1 MAMMA
6 KMRSL
11 APTFI
16 ISVGVI
22 FVLFMIISDSNI
34 MEVFG
39 FKTQNI
45 GSIDGEKISY
55 QEFMKNMDTYR
66 EYLKQ
71 QNGGKDISE
80 DESDQFRDQV
90 WDELVSQKLAD
101 HQMKKMGITVS
112 DQEVRNVIL
121 SDNPP
126 DMLKKSFIDSTGH
139 FNKQLYLQAIYDKR
153 NAPQMVQA
161 EAEIKRSLMSQ
172 KLLSMLYAS
181 ISVSENEI
189 KSKFIEQSTKVNL
202 QYILASL
209 NNFPDAGIKISDD
222 DIKDYYNKHLAD
234 YEVKASR
241 KLKYVMFATIPSAED
256 SSNVR
261 MNLENIMSQS
271 KNDTTS
277 FKTLVETFSQLPYS
291 KDTLS
296 IQNLPLDAS
305 EKIMNAQPG
314 TVVGPFPSYQGFM
327 LYRVD
332 GSVKGKTP
340 IVKASHILIN
350 QFGDDKKNLEEAMKI
365 YKQLQ
370 NGADFAT
377 LAKQYSKDPG
387 SGAKGGD
394 LGWFGKGQMVPEFEK
409 AAFEGKVGVIQ
420 KPIKSNYGYHIIKVT
435 GKSDEMYVLEK
446 LVLPVKASAATKD
459 QVLNNAKDFSYIANK
474 DGFEREAKLMNYK
487 ISETPPFYKEAN
499 FVPGIGMS
507 KGLIDFSFDN
517 GVNSISDAI
526 RTQTGYVVAEVSDV
540 VKEGVKSLDEVK
552 NQIKPLVIKEK
563 KYELA
568 GKEMENIKSKING
581 DLSRAPSIDSK
592 LLLNQ
597 TGEFTVNASIPGIG
611 MDYSISSKA
620 LELNINQVSNP
631 IKGINGYYLIK
642 VLSRTPFDASAFAIQ
657 HNTIRDN
664 LLQAKKSNF
673 VNEWITELKKDSKI
687 VDNRAQFFGQ

>member
-209 NNFPDAGIKISDD
+209 NNFPDA
-222 DIKDYYNKHLAD
+222 
-234 YEVKASR
+234 
-241 KLKYVMFATIPSAED
+241 
-256 SSNVR
+256 
-261 MNLENIMSQS
+261 
-271 KNDTTS
+271 
-277 FKTLVETFSQLPYS
+277 
-291 KDTLS
+291 
-296 IQNLPLDAS
+296 
-305 EKIMNAQPG
+305 
-314 TVVGPFPSYQGFM
+314 
-327 LYRVD
+327 
-332 GSVKGKTP
+332 
-340 IVKASHILIN
+340 
-350 QFGDDKKNLEEAMKI
+350 
-365 YKQLQ
+365 
-370 NGADFAT
+370 
-377 LAKQYSKDPG
+377 
-387 SGAKGGD
+387 
-394 LGWFGKGQMVPEFEK
+394 
-409 AAFEGKVGVIQ
+409 
-420 KPIKSNYGYHIIKVT
+420 
-435 GKSDEMYVLEK
+435 
-446 LVLPVKASAATKD
+446 
-459 QVLNNAKDFSYIANK
+459 
-474 DGFEREAKLMNYK
+474 
-487 ISETPPFYKEAN
+487 
-499 FVPGIGMS
+499 
-507 KGLIDFSFDN
+507 
-517 GVNSISDAI
+517 
-526 RTQTGYVVAEVSDV
+526 
-540 VKEGVKSLDEVK
+540 
-552 NQIKPLVIKEK
+552 
-563 KYELA
+563 
-568 GKEMENIKSKING
+568 
-581 DLSRAPSIDSK
+581 
-592 LLLNQ
+592 
-597 TGEFTVNASIPGIG
+597 
-611 MDYSISSKA
+611 
-620 LELNINQVSNP
+620 
-631 IKGINGYYLIK
+631 
-642 VLSRTPFDASAFAIQ
+642 
-657 HNTIRDN
+657 
-664 LLQAKKSNF
+664 
-673 VNEWITELKKDSKI
+673 
-687 VDNRAQFFGQ
+687 